1 MMESDRFQNMMSR
14 GLGNAARAMGDSY
27 DVFRPRSAF
36 SPLASENRIMQMPV
50 SVSSGAAGLRMPRGF
65 ERAIKA
71 SFDAVSSH
79 VGDYLRGPRG
89 VLFVAALPVLRQPVC
104 VLTNAS
110 VDVLRASG
118 SMAPGLNGYGG
129 VTEPSLTV
137 VLGDWPVQFVSA
149 GRGGRSGALPT
160 DGGQTSWSVV
170 MPRTPVPMRA
180 SDLLQD
186 SAGRRYVIQAVEETE
201 MGWWLSVRG
210 TEV

>member
-1 MMESDRFQNMMSR
+1 MDLDRFHNMMSR
-14 GLGNAARAMGDSY
+14 GLGNAARVLGDQY

-36 SPLASENRIMQMPV
+36 NPLASENRIMRMPV
-50 SVSSGAAGLRMPRGF
+50 SVSSGAAGVRMPRGF
-65 ERAIKA
+65 ERAIKT
-71 SFDAVSSH
+71 SFDAVGSI

-89 VLFVAALPVLRQPVC
+89 VLFVVALAALRQPVC

-110 VDVLRASG
+110 IDVLRASG

-129 VTEPSLTV
+129 VTESSLAV
-137 VLGDWPVQFVSA
+137 ILGDWPVQFTSA
-149 GRGGRSGALPT
+149 GGGGRSGALPT
-160 DGGQTSWSVV
+160 DGGQTNWSVV
-170 MPRTPVPMRA
+170 MPRTPVSIRA

-186 SAGRRYVIQAVEETE
+186 SVGRRYVVMTVQETE

>member
-1 MMESDRFQNMMSR
+1 MGSDRFHNIMSR
-14 GLGNAARAMGDSY
+14 GLGNAARVIGDSY
-27 DVFRPRSAF
+27 DVFRPRNAF

-50 SVSSGAAGLRMPRGF
+50 SLSWGSVGLRMPRGF

-71 SFDAVSSH
+71 SFDAVGSS

-89 VLFVAALPVLRQPVC
+89 VLFVVALPPLRQPVC

-118 SMAPGLNGYGG
+118 SVGAGLNGYGG
-129 VTEPSLTV
+129 VTEPSLAV
-137 VLGDWPVQFVSA
+137 VLGDWPVQFASA
-149 GRGGRSGALPT
+149 GGGGRSGALPT
-160 DGGQTSWSVV
+160 DGGQTGWSVV
-170 MPRTPVPMRA
+170 MPKTPVPIRA

-186 SAGRRYVIQAVEETE
+186 SAGRRYVVKTVEATE

-210 TEV
+210 TEA